1 MRVCMITYIHV
12 YAYTLTHTQAHENKH
27 ICKHAHT
34 YAHTQ
39 SSSDESEMAQKVKA
53 RMDSITKIEKLKRE
67 WNEDEEGVA
76 NSPGPSKKTAA
87 TKAARKTASPRDSSP
102 PPSTPKLTRSAVAQR
117 AYELLKADI
126 DDETGK
132 DSGGAGG
139 ADARADKIGVG
150 AGRVVKRDTS
160 IWDDDEEEESD
171 GDGVSSVMGRG
182 RNYVE
187 EFEGGPA
194 VDDEDEWA
202 DYEREY
208 DDDAWDEKDDG
219 ATAAQVEEKVG
230 RARQRE
236 REKYEGVKCGERADR
251 III

>member
-1 MRVCMITYIHV
+1 MRVCMITYIHL
-12 YAYTLTHTQAHENKH
+12 YAHILTYTQAHENKH

-39 SSSDESEMAQKVKA
+39 SSSDESKTAQKVKA

-67 WNEDEEGVA
+67 GNEDEVGVS
-76 NSPGPSKKTAA
+76 NSPDSSKKTAA

-102 PPSTPKLTRSAVAQR
+102 PPPTPKLTRSAAAQR
-117 AYELLKADI
+117 AYEMLKADI

-132 DSGGAGG
+132 DSGGA
-139 ADARADKIGVG
+139 DARTDKIGVR

-160 IWDDDEEEESD
+160 RWDDDEEEESD

-182 RNYVE
+182 RNYAE

-194 VDDEDEWA
+194 ADDEDEWA

-236 REKYEGVKCGERADR
+236 REKYEGVKCG
-251 III
+251 